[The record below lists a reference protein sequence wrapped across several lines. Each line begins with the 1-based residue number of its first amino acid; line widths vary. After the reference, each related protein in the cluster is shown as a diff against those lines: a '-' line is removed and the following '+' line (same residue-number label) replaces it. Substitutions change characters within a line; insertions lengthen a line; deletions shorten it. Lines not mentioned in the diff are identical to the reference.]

1 MVTSPELEKNLTEMA
16 TKGHLVTRTER
27 NAYLKISYKG
37 TGNLISDK
45 WNIKIYTSGA
55 LVCNDKD
62 VLEKIRNGS
71 LAAPDPSFK
80 VLQID
85 DAGIGFPL
93 LGVLIGVSDGKEVRT
108 RAVPVEYFQSP
119 LYDKKSY
126 LGVYAKKGMEILD
139 LIGADPKT
147 HRIEIC
153 SGDINKNLKE
163 WLRRKGYD
171 VRITEIKG
179 LLQDSLEHLYG
190 DYIKNTLGKD
200 LAYDP
205 KELNGK
211 NLGIRY
217 YQVVNWAKANAPQYL
232 KNGWKALRA

>member
-1 MVTSPELEKNLTEMA
+1 MNTSPELEKNLSDMA
-16 TKGHLVTRTER
+16 IKGHLVTRTER

-37 TGNLISDK
+37 TNNLISDK

-55 LVCNDKD
+55 VVCNDKD
-62 VLEKIRNGS
+62 VMEKIMNGS
-71 LAAPDPSFK
+71 LAAP
-80 VLQID
+80 

-93 LGVLIGVSDGKEVRT
+93 LGVLVGVSDGKEVWT
-108 RAVPVEYFQSP
+108 RAVPVEYFQCP

-126 LGVYAKKGMEILD
+126 LGMYAKKGMEILD

-153 SGDINKNLKE
+153 SGDINKSLKE
-163 WLRRKGYD
+163 LLRKKGYD

-179 LLQDSLEHLYG
+179 LLQDSLERLYG
-190 DYIKNTLGKD
+190 EYIRNTLGKD

-205 KELNGK
+205 KELNGR
-211 NLGIRY
+211 NIGIRY
-217 YQVVNWAKANAPQYL
+217 NQVVDWARANASKYL
-232 KNGWKALRA
+232 KSGWKALRV